1 MHVIDSGLC
10 RVSVFWLA
18 TCSYLRLCQKVS
30 GPCYWALQLV
40 ARATSF
46 VVAFV
51 VLLDGDCRGH
61 SLTPIVVT
69 SSCSLEYITMDM
81 FLYLTCSLIPHTL
94 TDTLLIILHTWW
106 RIRADYV
113 EEGNRIRHPTVTL
126 AVNRGYQYTYATQ
139 TPCGKQTKTQ
149 LRQLLPL

>member
-10 RVSVFWLA
+10 RVSIFWLT

-30 GPCYWALQLV
+30 GPCYWALLLV

-51 VLLDGDCRGH
+51 VLLDGDCREH

-94 TDTLLIILHTWW
+94 THFLHPPQSAWLS
-106 RIRADYV
+106 
-113 EEGNRIRHPTVTL
+113 EGSIVRMSDSGEIPASTECRQAPAAAVVFNRV
-126 AVNRGYQYTYATQ
+126 YYTS
-139 TPCGKQTKTQ
+139 Q
-149 LRQLLPL
+149 LY